1 MGRFCNGFLPGE
13 ALKFCGRI
21 SKDKRKI
28 QSMGPNAKIMTGK
41 NALEVFE
48 QRRGYFAGR
57 GNQFTKEYS
66 KLAFESV
73 C

>member
-1 MGRFCNGFLPGE
+1 
-13 ALKFCGRI
+13 
-21 SKDKRKI
+21 
-28 QSMGPNAKIMTGK
+28 MGPNAKIMTGK